1 MPSPFKFL
9 DAYTRE
15 DSDQFFGRE
24 EETAQLFD
32 LVNENRL
39 VLLYGP
45 SGTGKTSLIQCGLG
59 NRFEATDW
67 LPLFVRRGTH
77 LPSSLQKELLKHWD
91 ESLEGN
97 FWEIDENPLPT
108 IIEDLFAE
116 YLRPIYL
123 IFDQL
128 EEIFI
133 LGDEEE
139 KRIFTEAMA
148 DIYHAKLPCRL
159 VFILREEYL
168 AHLYD
173 FEQRIPTLFKRRLRV
188 EAMSA
193 QQAES
198 VVSKSCERFNISL
211 EDPAN
216 NPAQIINKVSAGKS
230 GVPLPYLQVY
240 LDRLYKEDF
249 TRTYPQGVKPST
261 GPNDTLTKDS
271 WPALQFTTAEIE
283 EFGEIGDVLKAF
295 LQEQT
300 QEIQGELS
308 SKMPDLPDRAVRRVL
323 SAFATLEGTKKPKL
337 RSDLQVPPLSDSHLD
352 AVLEKL
358 EQARILREEN
368 GTYELAHDTLA
379 SEIANQRSG
388 AEQALLEVA
397 EVIHNRFRA
406 YDRTN
411 TFLDAKELQLIET
424 YESQLKEEQK
434 LSAEEW
440 TFIQESKRD
449 VSSKRKRR
457 NGLIAGV
464 IAVLSVML
472 VFAFSQ
478 YLVADSQKELAE
490 KRQAQADSAKAAADT
505 ARLNAVQAQQEAVA
519 EKRKAQQALVG
530 FYQEKLKTAQS
541 AYSVSVKKLDDAFI
555 LFPDQPTIIR
565 NRRQQVRETQQVR
578 DDLQAILDSLEIE
591 IKR

>member
-15 DSDQFFGRE
+15 DRDQFFGRE
-24 EETAQLFD
+24 EETAQLFE

-67 LPLFVRRGTH
+67 LPLFVRRGAH
-77 LPSSLQKELLKHWD
+77 LPSSLQRILLEHWD
-91 ESLEGN
+91 EELTDN
-97 FWEIDENPLPT
+97 FWLLDENPLPS

-139 KRIFTEAMA
+139 QRIFTETMA
-148 DIYHAKLPCRL
+148 NIYQAKLPCRL

-188 EAMSA
+188 EAMSG
-193 QQAES
+193 QQAEE
-198 VVSKSCERFNISL
+198 VVRMSCNRFNIRL
-211 EDPAN
+211 QDPDN
-216 NPAQIINKVSAGKS
+216 NPAQIISKVAAGRS

-240 LDRLYKEDF
+240 MDRLYREDF
-249 TRTYPQGVKPST
+249 ARTYPKTKETGDPSSST
-261 GPNDTLTKDS
+261 D
-271 WPALQFTTAEIE
+271 WPSLEFTTAEIE

-300 QEIQGELS
+300 QQIQKDLS
-308 SKMPDLPDRAVRRVL
+308 EQFPDFSERAVRRVL
-323 SAFATLEGTKKPKL
+323 SAFATLLGTKIPRL
-337 RSDLQVPPLSDSHLD
+337 RAELQVPPLPDSHVDAILD
-352 AVLEKL
+352 RLQ
-358 EQARILREEN
+358 QARILREEE

-379 SEIANQRSG
+379 GEIASQRSG
-388 AEQALLEVA
+388 SEQALLEVA
-397 EVIHNRFRA
+397 EVVHNRFRA
-406 YDRTN
+406 FGRTK
-411 TFLDAKELQLIET
+411 TYLDAKELQLIET
-424 YESQLKEEQK
+424 YENQLREEQK
-434 LSAEEW
+434 LSAGEW
-440 TFIQESKRD
+440 EFILESQREVRLK
-449 VSSKRKRR
+449 KQRR
-457 NGLIAGV
+457 NQLTLAV

-472 VFAFSQ
+472 IFAFSQ
-478 YLVADSQKELAE
+478 WQVAKGQKELAE
-490 KRQAQADSAKAAADT
+490 KREAQADSARDEADS
-505 ARLNAVQAQQEAVA
+505 ARINAEQARQEAEL
-519 EKRKAQQALVG
+519 EKRKAQQALRG
-530 FYQEKLKTAQS
+530 FYQEQLKGAQNTYNISVAKLNDGLQL
-541 AYSVSVKKLDDAFI
+541 Y
-555 LFPDQPTIIR
+555 PDQNDIIR
-565 NRRQQVRETQQVR
+565 NRRQQVRQTRQVR
-578 DDLQAILDSLEIE
+578 DNLQAILDSLDIE
-591 IKR
+591 INR